1 LAAVRAS
8 GRTLLT
14 EVEAKEVLDAYGIHI
29 TPTIACRTEE
39 EAVGAARR
47 LGYPVVLKLL
57 STTIT
62 HKSDVGGV
70 QLNLNDDAA
79 VRAAFRTIAT
89 NVARTAGTRQPAVGS
104 KDNSSSPPTAGCLL
118 PAAFEGVT
126 VQPMVR
132 DRGYELIVG
141 SSIDRQFGPVIL
153 FGAGGVL
160 VEVLQDSALALPP
173 LTRTLARRLIERTRI
188 YAALRGVR
196 GQRAVPLERLETLL
210 VNFSQLVADFLE
222 ISEIDINPLLAGPER
237 IVALDARI
245 VLCPPDLPAERRPR
259 LAIRPYPNQYVAPWR
274 LHDGTEV
281 IVRPIRA
288 EDEDLIVKH
297 FSTFSEHTIRM
308 RFFSMIK
315 RLTHESLIRLC
326 HLDYDREMALVA
338 VQRTKGE
345 PSILGVSRYYLD
357 PETGAAEF
365 AVAVGDPWQGQGLGT
380 HLMRRLIDVAQQ
392 CRVRRLVG
400 QVLQENAGMLRL
412 VKSLGFNVRPSADP
426 AVVEA
431 VLDLI
436 GTSGQVRN

>member
-1 LAAVRAS
+1 EGKPILASWMGGTAVRQGRDILSAAGIPTFDSPEAATRAFLYMVQYRRNQELLYERPEALPENSSPDSDRVRRILAAVRAA

-14 EVEAKEVLDAYGIHI
+14 EVEAKDVLDAYGIPI
-29 TPTIACRTEE
+29 TPTIACCTEE
-39 EAVGAARR
+39 DAIAAARR

-57 STTIT
+57 STIIT

-70 QLNLNDDAA
+70 QLNLNDEAA
-79 VRAAFRTIAT
+79 VRAAFRTIAA
-89 NVARTAGTRQPAVGS
+89 NIARLGTTPQTTPQCV
-104 KDNSSSPPTAGCLL
+104 L
-118 PAAFEGVT
+118 EGVT

-132 DRGYELIVG
+132 DKGYELIVG
-141 SSIDRQFGPVIL
+141 SSIDQQFGPVLL

-160 VEVLQDSALALPP
+160 VEVLRDSALALPP

-188 YAALRGVR
+188 YEALRGVR

-210 VNFSQLVADFLE
+210 VNFSQLVADFRE

-237 IVALDARI
+237 IIALDARM

-274 LHDGTEV
+274 LRDGTEV

-288 EDEDLIVKH
+288 EDETLIVKL

-338 VQRTKGE
+338 VQHVNGE
-345 PSILGVSRYYLD
+345 PCVLGVSRYYLD
-357 PETGAAEF
+357 LETATAEF
-365 AVAVGDPWQGQGLGT
+365 AVAVGDPWQ
-380 HLMRRLIDVAQQ
+380 
-392 CRVRRLVG
+392 
-400 QVLQENAGMLRL
+400 
-412 VKSLGFNVRPSADP
+412 
-426 AVVEA
+426 
-431 VLDLI
+431 
-436 GTSGQVRN
+436 